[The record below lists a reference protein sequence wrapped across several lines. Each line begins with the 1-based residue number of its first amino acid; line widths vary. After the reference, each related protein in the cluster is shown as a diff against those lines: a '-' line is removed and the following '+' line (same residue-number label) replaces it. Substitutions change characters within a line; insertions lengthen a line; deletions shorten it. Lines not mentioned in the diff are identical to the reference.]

1 MIPLRKVT
9 KDVEV
14 SDVDIMLNLYLLF
27 NTIDVA
33 VTMEELKGVILD
45 DPVLIKR
52 SSSEYI
58 FGCYTMF
65 VSILEDTDRAVT
77 YGYLSEIAER
87 EFLRNMYIQGSD
99 DFIEELNRVSQIKDP
114 VERAMS
120 YFACILR
127 FQPFSE
133 YNTEVAWMIAC
144 KELKPIGKLMEVKK
158 TDLKAFES
166 ACDRLVK
173 DYEGYL
179 PTFARMGRRI
189 CTSDIAL

>member
-1 MIPLRKVT
+1 MKPLRKVT
-9 KDVEV
+9 KDAEV
-14 SDVDIMLNLYLLF
+14 NDIDIMLNLYLLF

-33 VTMEELKGVILD
+33 VTMDELKGVILD

-58 FGCYTMF
+58 FGCYSMF
-65 VSILEDTDRAVT
+65 VNILEDTDCAVT
-77 YGYLSEIAER
+77 YGYLSELAEM
-87 EFLRNMYIQGSD
+87 EFLRNMYIQGSYG
-99 DFIEELNRVSQIKDP
+99 FIDELNRLSQIKDP
-114 VERAMS
+114 IDRAMS
-120 YFACILR
+120 YFACIFR

-158 TDLKAFES
+158 TDLKAFED
-166 ACDRLVK
+166 ACDRLAR

-179 PTFARMGRRI
+179 PTFVRMGRRL
-189 CTSDIAL
+189 CTSDMSL